1 MGGYDTQRVFPAR
14 QVTPMSHNF
23 GNNYSD
29 GHQAKSYDYKP
40 TWEKDVDYNP
50 DHQPSSSRKITVE
63 RGRDILMVL
72 QVKGLGVIT
81 LRATTSW
88 LDKDGDLH
96 FEGCGIFDRGEIG
109 YAPGL

>member
-1 MGGYDTQRVFPAR
+1 
-14 QVTPMSHNF
+14 MSHNF

-29 GHQAKSYDYKP
+29 GHHAHSYEYKP

-50 DHQPSSSRKITVE
+50 DHRPSSSAIHIAD
-63 RGRDILMVL
+63 RGNDVIMVL

-81 LRATTSW
+81 LRASTSW
-88 LDKDGDLH
+88 LDKPGNVRFD
-96 FEGCGIFDRGEIG
+96 GCGIFDRGEIG